1 MCAVEKAANMNYENE
16 PSQNCQEKSDGWD
29 LIISNTGNYSNV
41 QWSDMVVQVQGTI
54 GNDQF

>member
-41 QWSDMVVQVQGTI
+41 QWSDMVVQV
-54 GNDQF
+54 